1 MSTSRQPRPLLNGLV
16 AGVLSTLATDL
27 SMLALFAANGTPLGS
42 FLRLIGSAALTPFQ
56 ATNVPL
62 LPVALAVDYGIGII
76 TGIGFT
82 LAIYRIPR
90 LRLSS
95 WPRAVFTGLIFGEL
109 LGSALYW
116 IMVAVLQLPAA
127 EALPLFG
134 TASIF
139 HLVWG
144 VTLGLSARWL
154 TRAAVSGKLG
164 A

>member
-27 SMLALFAANGTPLGS
+27 SMLALFTANGTPLGS
-42 FLRLIGSAALTPFQ
+42 FLRLIGSAALTPFP
-56 ATNVPL
+56 ASNLPL

-82 LAIYRIPR
+82 LAVCRIPR

-95 WPRAVFTGLIFGEL
+95 WPRAVITGLLFGEI
-109 LGSALYW
+109 LGSVLYW
-116 IMVAVLQLPAA
+116 IMAALLQLPAT

-134 TASIF
+134 TASFF

-144 VTLGLSARWL
+144 VTLGLCAHWL
-154 TRAAVSGKLG
+154 TRTPVSGKLG
-164 A
+164 T